1 MNAVFNS
8 VLNLQTQWRRIV
20 TLRSFYKLILAAG
33 FTLCFMPQAFA
44 AGPES
49 GTIAGTSIAN
59 TASVDYT
66 VDDVNQ
72 PDVTSNEATFLVDRL
87 INVTV
92 AESGGAA
99 TPSAPGSGDQ
109 VTTFTVTNNS
119 NSVQDFRLTATQQTG
134 GAAGFGGDD
143 NFDATPIAVFVESG
157 DNVGYQ
163 ADEDIATFIDE
174 LGADEVATVYIVADI
189 PVAQVNGDVADV
201 TLTATAAQS
210 TSGTGAYVATAD
222 ALADDAAETNTGSA
236 DDPAFIDTVFGDTD
250 GDTDDEEDG
259 KHSDDDQYDV
269 TSASLTVTK
278 TPTVVS
284 DPFNGTTNP
293 KAIPGAVV
301 EYCLDVNNEGDA
313 TANAIILTDAMPPN
327 TTYVPGSIKSAA
339 TGTGTACDLGSGTI
353 EDDNSTDA
361 DEAPIGGNFS
371 GTTVTV
377 TAPSVA
383 PDSRFKASFRVT
395 ID

>member
-1 MNAVFNS
+1 M
-8 VLNLQTQWRRIV
+8 

-44 AGPES
+44 AGPAS
-49 GTIAGTSIAN
+49 GTIAGASITN

-72 PDVTSNEATFLVDRL
+72 DDVTSNEATFLVDRL

-92 AESGGAA
+92 AESGGVA
-99 TPSAPGSGDQ
+99 TPVAPGSEDEI
-109 VTTFTVTNNS
+109 TTFTVTNNS
-119 NSVQDFRLTATQQTG
+119 NSVQDFELVATQQVG
-134 GAAGFGGDD
+134 GAATFGDD
-143 NFDATPIAVFVESG
+143 DTFDATIAGVFVESG
-157 DNVGYQ
+157 LNLGYQ
-163 ADEDIATFIDE
+163 AGEDIATFIDE
-174 LGADEVATVYIVADI
+174 LDPDETVTVYVLADI
-189 PVAQVNGDVADV
+189 ASNRVNGDVADV
-201 TLTATAAQS
+201 TLTAIASQLT
-210 TSGTGAYVATAD
+210 TVTGAYDDTPG
-222 ALADDAAETNTGSA
+222 ALAADSVETNTGVV
-236 DDPAFIDTVFGDTD
+236 DDPAFIDTVFGDAA

-259 KHSDDDQYDV
+259 EHSDDDQYDV

-284 DPFNGTTNP
+284 DPFNETTNP

-313 TANAIILTDAMPPN
+313 TADAIILTDAMPTN
-327 TTYVPGSIKSAA
+327 TTYVPGSIKSEA
-339 TGTGTACDLGSGTI
+339 TGTGAACDLGSGTI
-353 EDDNSTDA
+353 EDDNSADA

-377 TAPSVA
+377 TAPSIA
-383 PDSRFKASFRVT
+383 AGARFKASFRVT